1 MGNILSQL
9 AFESYLFFFLGDV
22 VDGNLKAGI
31 LEDDTFYNEYA
42 PVFIDVD
49 GETLLFFIRRS
60 SLCLTDKIGDFLKF
74 VNGKYLLGSLQVGI
88 GD

>member
-1 MGNILSQL
+1 MCNVLCQL
-9 AFESYLFFFLGDV
+9 AFQTYLFFFLCDV
-22 VDGNLKAGI
+22 INGYFKTQI